1 MAMARFIAESKNS
14 QFQFDWF
21 IRTFTINTVQSSHF
35 NLDDGMSTLPT
46 LPLGL
51 HGPQDVSAL
60 GLGCMGMSD
69 LYGASDRTESLA
81 TLRAALNARI
91 NLLDTGD
98 FYGMGHN
105 EMLIAEALQ
114 GRRERALVSVK
125 FGALRGPD
133 ASWLGV
139 DGRPAA
145 VKNFAAY
152 SLKRL
157 GADHIDIYR
166 MARLDPA
173 VPVEDTVGAIADL
186 VKAGWVRH
194 IGLSEVGPQTIA
206 RAHRVHPIS
215 DLQIE
220 YSLLSRGPEDAIFPL
235 LKELGI
241 GVTAYGV
248 LSRGLLSGSRPTGVQ
263 DFRSHLPRFQGENLA
278 RNAAIAG
285 ELQAVAASL
294 GATATQVAIAW
305 VMARG
310 QALGVRIVP
319 LVGSRRRTQLADA
332 LGAARLALSPEAMAR
347 IEAAVP
353 RDAASGTRYA
363 AEHMAHLDSE
373 G

>member
-1 MAMARFIAESKNS
+1 
-14 QFQFDWF
+14 
-21 IRTFTINTVQSSHF
+21 
-35 NLDDGMSTLPT
+35 
-46 LPLGL
+46 
-51 HGPQDVSAL
+51 
-60 GLGCMGMSD
+60 
-69 LYGASDRTESLA
+69 
-81 TLRAALNARI
+81 
-91 NLLDTGD
+91 
-98 FYGMGHN
+98 
-105 EMLIAEALQ
+105 
-114 GRRERALVSVK
+114 
-125 FGALRGPD
+125 
-133 ASWLGV
+133 
-139 DGRPAA
+139 
-145 VKNFAAY
+145 
-152 SLKRL
+152 
-157 GADHIDIYR
+157 
-166 MARLDPA
+166 
-173 VPVEDTVGAIADL
+173 
-186 VKAGWVRH
+186 VRH